1 VKDKQMAAK
10 IISVGNQKG
19 GVGKTTVTMQLAGA
33 LSRDYKVLVADADEQ
48 ATASK
53 WAAMAEGEPFPAAVV
68 GLAAAGA
75 KIHRELQRLSE
86 QYDFILVD
94 CPPSVSSPVPQ
105 AAFLVSDLVLIP
117 TRPSLPDIWAVQET
131 LRLVERA
138 KVINES
144 IKSAILVN
152 ALQPNT
158 QLGRDAVEIINQ
170 FDAYLLKTSL
180 HQRQAYPQSVV
191 LGGTVSQVSGAKP
204 AQAEVQALVKE
215 LLSLLELQ

>member
-1 VKDKQMAAK
+1 MAAT

-33 LSRDYKVLVADADEQ
+33 LAKKHRVLVADADEQ

-53 WAAMAEGEPFPAAVV
+53 WAAMSEGEPFPATVV
-68 GLAAAGA
+68 GLAAAGS

-86 QYDFILVD
+86 QYDYILVD

-131 LRLVERA
+131 IRLVERA
-138 KVINES
+138 KAINEN
-144 IKSAILVN
+144 IKTAILVN

-158 QLGRDAVEIINQ
+158 QLGRDAVEILAQ
-170 FDAYLLKTSL
+170 FDAHLLKTVL
-180 HQRQAYPQSVV
+180 RQRQAYPQSVAF
-191 LGGTVSQVSGAKP
+191 GGTVAQVSGAKP
-204 AQAEVQALVKE
+204 AQAEVTALVKE
-215 LLSLLELQ
+215 IQALLGLQ

>member
-1 VKDKQMAAK
+1 MAAK

-19 GVGKTTVTMQLAGA
+19 GVGKTTVTMQLAGV
-33 LSRDYKVLVADADEQ
+33 LGQRYRVLVADADEQ
-48 ATASK
+48 ATATK

-68 GLAAAGA
+68 GLAAAGS

-86 QYDFILVD
+86 QYDFIFVD

-131 LRLVERA
+131 IQLVERA
-138 KVINES
+138 KAINEG
-144 IKSAILVN
+144 IKAAILVN

-158 QLGRDAVEIINQ
+158 QLGRDAVEIIQQ
-170 FDAYLLKTSL
+170 FDAHLLKTIL
-180 HQRQAYPQSVV
+180 RQRQAYPQSVV
-191 LGGTVSQVSGAKP
+191 LGGTVSQISGAKP
-204 AQAEVQALVKE
+204 AHSEVQSLVDEVLTLIEVKY
-215 LLSLLELQ
+215 QP